1 MSRAAQGTPGPD
13 EGAPATGGGAATTGT
28 PGPRARGSY
37 AKGIAR
43 RQEILDRAIE
53 VFAQRGGSRTSLRAI
68 AQEVG
73 VTHAALTHYFGSLDE
88 LLVAVYDESQR
99 RGDAEERELHRVA
112 ATGTAPAA
120 GPDAAPADIETAT
133 AVSPAEM
140 MRASAAANREIPGL
154 VQLYSSLVAAALDGT
169 RPAAHAFITAR
180 FARLRTELADQ
191 VRAQQ
196 RTGALRGDVDADLI
210 AALVIAA
217 SDGLQTQWLLD
228 PTVDHEAALRM
239 LDDLLA
245 APPVTGSG

>member
-1 MSRAAQGTPGPD
+1 MSPAAED
-13 EGAPATGGGAATTGT
+13 APAAGAAA
-28 PGPRARGSY
+28 RARGSY

-99 RGDAEERELHRVA
+99 RADAESEPGR
-112 ATGTAPAA
+112 
-120 GPDAAPADIETAT
+120 PDAADI
-133 AVSPAEM
+133 SPAET
-140 MRASAAANREIPGL
+140 MRASAARNREIPGL

-169 RPAAHAFITAR
+169 RPAAHGFITAR
-180 FARLRTELADQ
+180 FARLRAELTDQ
-191 VRAQQ
+191 VRALQSA
-196 RTGALRGDVDADLI
+196 GALRADVDAGLV

-228 PTVDHEAALRM
+228 ATVDHEAALRM

-245 APPVTGSG
+245 APA